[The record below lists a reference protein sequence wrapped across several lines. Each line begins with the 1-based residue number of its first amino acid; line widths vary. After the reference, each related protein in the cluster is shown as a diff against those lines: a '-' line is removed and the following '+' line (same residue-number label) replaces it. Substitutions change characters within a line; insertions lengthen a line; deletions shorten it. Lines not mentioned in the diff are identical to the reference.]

1 MFHYKTVDLATIEL
15 LKRLQSLDELR
26 GLRLAGGT
34 SLALQYGHRKSIDL
48 DLFGKLEI
56 GSDELIDVLKTVG
69 EVKVIKDSKRIH
81 TYIIDGVKTDI
92 VEYNYPWIDDALM
105 YDGLSLASD
114 KDIAAMKLNAVSG
127 RGTKKDFI
135 DVFFLLKRM
144 ELSAMM
150 ELFETKY
157 NDGSTY
163 LVLRSLVYFDDAEED
178 LDPVMFEQC
187 NWENI
192 KIFISNAVKHY
203 IDRAANT

>member
-1 MFHYKTVDLATIEL
+1 MLHYKTVDLSTLEL
-15 LKRLQSLDELR
+15 LKKLQSLDELK

-69 EVKVIKDSKRIH
+69 EVKMIKDSKRIH
-81 TYIIDGVKTDI
+81 TYTIDDVKTDI
-92 VEYNYPWIDDALM
+92 VEYTYPWIDDPVVYEDL
-105 YDGLSLASD
+105 LLASD

-144 ELSAMM
+144 DLSEMI
-150 ELFETKY
+150 ELFDKKY
-157 NDGSTY
+157 NDGSIY

-178 LDPVMFEQC
+178 LDPVMFEQY
-187 NWENI
+187 NWESI
-192 KIFISNAVKHY
+192 KVFISNAVKHH
-203 IDRAANT
+203 IERNKSF

>member
-1 MFHYKTVDLATIEL
+1 MFHYKTVDLSTLEL
-15 LKRLQSLDELR
+15 LKRLQSLDELK

-81 TYIIDGVKTDI
+81 TYTIDGVKTDI
-92 VEYNYPWIDDALM
+92 VEYNYPWIDDALV

-114 KDIAAMKLNAVSG
+114 KDIAAMKLIAVSG

-144 ELSAMM
+144 DLSAMV
-150 ELFETKY
+150 EQFEKKY
-157 NDGSTY
+157 NDGSVY

-178 LDPVMFEQC
+178 LDPVMFEQY
-187 NWENI
+187 NWESI

-203 IDRAANT
+203 IESITRV

>member
-1 MFHYKTVDLATIEL
+1 MFHYKTVDLSTLEL
-15 LKRLQSLDELR
+15 LKRLQSLDELK

-81 TYIIDGVKTDI
+81 TYTIDGVKTDI
-92 VEYNYPWIDDALM
+92 VEYNYPWIDDALV

-135 DVFFLLKRM
+135 DVFFILKRM
-144 ELSAMM
+144 DLSAMV
-150 ELFETKY
+150 ELFEKKY
-157 NDGSTY
+157 NDGSVY

-178 LDPVMFEQC
+178 LDPVMFEQY
-187 NWENI
+187 NWESI

-203 IDRAANT
+203 IESITRV

>member
-1 MFHYKTVDLATIEL
+1 MFHYKTVDLATLEL
-15 LKRLQSLDELR
+15 LKRLQSLDELSC
-26 GLRLAGGT
+26 LRLAGGT

-81 TYIIDGVKTDI
+81 TYTINGVKTDI
-92 VEYNYPWIDDALM
+92 VEYNYPWIDDALV
-105 YDGLSLASD
+105 YDGLFLASD

-135 DVFFLLKRM
+135 DIFFLLKRM
-144 ELSAMM
+144 DLSAMI

-157 NDGSTY
+157 NDGSIY

-187 NWENI
+187 NWESI
-192 KIFISNAVKHY
+192 KIFISNAVMHY
-203 IDRAANT
+203 IDRSSNT

>member
-1 MFHYKTVDLATIEL
+1 MFHYKTVDLSTLDL

-26 GLRLAGGT
+26 SLRLAGGT

-81 TYIIDGVKTDI
+81 TYTIDGVKTDI
-92 VEYNYPWIDDALM
+92 VEYNYPWINDALV
-105 YDGLSLASD
+105 YDGLFLASD
-114 KDIAAMKLNAVSG
+114 SDIAAMKLNAVSG
-127 RGTKKDFI
+127 RGTKKDFV

-144 ELSAMM
+144 DLSTMI
-150 ELFETKY
+150 ELFEAKY
-157 NDGSTY
+157 NDGSIY

-178 LDPVMFEQC
+178 LDPVMFEQY
-187 NWENI
+187 NWESI
-192 KIFISNAVKHY
+192 KVFISNAVKHY
-203 IDRAANT
+203 IAHFEKK

>member
-1 MFHYKTVDLATIEL
+1 MFHYKTVDLSTFEL

-81 TYIIDGVKTDI
+81 TYTIDGIKTDI
-92 VEYNYPWIDDALM
+92 VEYNYPWIDDVLV

-144 ELSAMM
+144 DLSAMI
-150 ELFETKY
+150 ELFEKKY
-157 NDGSTY
+157 NDGSIY

-178 LDPVMFEQC
+178 LDPIMFEQY
-187 NWENI
+187 NWESI

-203 IDRAANT
+203 IDSSAKS

>member
-1 MFHYKTVDLATIEL
+1 MFDYKTVDLSTLEL
-15 LKRLQSLDELR
+15 LKRLQSLDELK

-81 TYIIDGVKTDI
+81 TYTIDGVKTDI
-92 VEYNYPWIDDALM
+92 VEYNYPWIDDALV
-105 YDGLSLASD
+105 YDGLFLASD

-144 ELSAMM
+144 DLSAMI
-150 ELFETKY
+150 ELFEKKY
-157 NDGSTY
+157 NDGSVY

-178 LDPVMFEQC
+178 LDPVMFEQY
-187 NWENI
+187 NWESI

-203 IDRAANT
+203 IESSTRV

>member
-1 MFHYKTVDLATIEL
+1 MFHYKTVDLSTLEL
-15 LKRLQSLDELR
+15 LKRLQSLDELK

-56 GSDELIDVLKTVG
+56 GSDELIDILKTVG

-81 TYIIDGVKTDI
+81 TYTIDGVKTDI
-92 VEYNYPWIDDALM
+92 VEYNYPWIDDALV

-135 DVFFLLKRM
+135 DVFFILKRM
-144 ELSAMM
+144 DLSAMV
-150 ELFETKY
+150 ELFEKKY
-157 NDGSTY
+157 NDGSVY

-187 NWENI
+187 NWERI
-192 KIFISNAVKHY
+192 KIVISNAVKHY
-203 IDRAANT
+203 IESSTRV

>member
-1 MFHYKTVDLATIEL
+1 MFHYKTVDPATLEL

-81 TYIIDGVKTDI
+81 TYTIDGVKTDI
-92 VEYNYPWIDDALM
+92 VEYNYPWIDDALV
-105 YDGLSLASD
+105 YDGLFLASD

-144 ELSAMM
+144 DLSAMI

-157 NDGSTY
+157 NDGSIY

-187 NWENI
+187 NWESI
-192 KIFISNAVKHY
+192 KIFISNAVKYY
-203 IDRAANT
+203 IDRTSNT